1 MRTDLS
7 GRLQRLFQPESGI
20 REALANSD
28 YRLLLG
34 SSTLWWLAHYMEMIV
49 LGWLVLE
56 LTDSAGLVGLVGF
69 CRSIPSLLVGGFGGL
84 LADRIGRRP
93 LIIASQ
99 TLTFCMYATVAVLLA
114 FGMLALWHLVAIA
127 LTLGCAWAMDWPTR
141 RALIPD
147 LVGRPRVVDAL
158 MLENLGMSVARAL
171 GPLLAGIVL
180 DAFNV
185 LGCFLTLSGLSA
197 LSLLLLR
204 ALSRQ
209 PIPHTSSPTSASPL
223 AQIRDS
229 VRYVRQNQPILAV
242 TLITMIMNMLAFP
255 YMNFLP
261 VFARDVLNQG
271 PVGLGYLG
279 ASVGIGNVVGLFL
292 VSWARRFASA
302 GWIFIAGT
310 LLHCLALLSF
320 TTSSVFAVSW
330 AFLLLVGIGHACFG
344 IMQSSI
350 VLLSAADERRGQ
362 AMGAIAVA
370 IGAGPFGRLQT
381 GVLAEAFGAPLAVG
395 AEVALAAILVAA
407 VAATL
412 PGLRQVNDRQEQA
425 GTA

>member
-1 MRTDLS
+1 MWTDLYARYNRLLSPSS
-7 GRLQRLFQPESGI
+7 GVR
-20 REALANSD
+20 ATLANTD
-28 YRLLLG
+28 YSLLLG

-56 LTDSAGLVGLVGF
+56 LTDSAGMVGLVGF

-84 LADRIGRRP
+84 MSDRIGRRP
-93 LIIASQ
+93 LIIAAQ
-99 TLTFCMYATVAVLLA
+99 TLTFCMYATVALLLA
-114 FGMLALWHLVAIA
+114 VGLLSLWHLVAIA
-127 LTLGCAWAMDWPTR
+127 LALGCAWAMDWPTR

-147 LVGRPRVVDAL
+147 LVGRPRVIDAL

-171 GPLLAGIVL
+171 GPLLAGLVL
-180 DAFNV
+180 DALNV
-185 LGCFLTLSGLSA
+185 LGCFLALSLLSA
-197 LSLLLLR
+197 ASLLLLR

-209 PIPHTSSPTSASPL
+209 PIPHTSSPSSASPL

-229 VRYVRQNQPILAV
+229 VRYVRQNQSILAV

-261 VFARDVLNQG
+261 VFARDVLDLG

-279 ASVGIGNVVGLFL
+279 AAVGIGNVVGLFL
-292 VSWARRFASA
+292 VNWARRYASA

-330 AFLLLVGIGHACFG
+330 ALLLVVGMGHACFG

-381 GVLAEAFGAPLAVG
+381 GLLADAWGAPLAVG
-395 AEVALAAILVAA
+395 GEVAVAALLVAA
-407 VAATL
+407 VAITL
-412 PGLRQVNDRQEQA
+412 PGLRQVDGNQEQVA
-425 GTA
+425 VP

>member
-1 MRTDLS
+1 MWTDFS
-7 GRLQRLFQPESGI
+7 KRFARFLQPKSGI
-20 REALANSD
+20 RTTLANSD

-49 LGWLVLE
+49 LSWLVLE

-99 TLTFCMYATVAVLLA
+99 TLTFCMYAIVALLLA
-114 FGMLALWHLVAIA
+114 AGLLALWHLVVIA

-147 LVGRPRVVDAL
+147 LVGRPRVIDAL

-171 GPLLAGIVL
+171 GPLLAGVVL

-197 LSLLLLR
+197 ISLLLLR
-204 ALSRQ
+204 ALTRQ
-209 PIPHTSSPTSASPL
+209 PIPHTSSPSSASPL
-223 AQIRDS
+223 AQISDS
-229 VRYVRQNQPILAV
+229 VRYVRQNQSILAV

-261 VFARDVLNQG
+261 VFARDVLHQG

-279 ASVGIGNVVGLFL
+279 AAVGIGNVVGLFL
-292 VSWARRFASA
+292 VIWARRYTSA

-350 VLLSAADERRGQ
+350 VLLAAADERRGQ

-381 GVLAEAFGAPLAVG
+381 GVLADAFGAPLAVG
-395 AEVALAAILVAA
+395 GEVALAALLVTMVA
-407 VAATL
+407 VML
-412 PGLRQVNDRQEQA
+412 PGLRQVNGSQERA
-425 GTA
+425 GST

>member
-1 MRTDLS
+1 MWTDIS
-7 GRLQRLFQPESGI
+7 GRFQRILQPESGI
-20 REALANSD
+20 RSTLANTD

-56 LTDSAGLVGLVGF
+56 ITDSAGLVGLVGF

-93 LIIASQ
+93 LVIASQ
-99 TLTFCMYATVAVLLA
+99 TLTFCMYATVAGLLA
-114 FGMLALWHLVAIA
+114 AGLLAIWHLIVIA

-158 MLENLGMSVARAL
+158 MLENLGMSFARAL
-171 GPLLAGIVL
+171 GPLLAGLVL
-180 DAFNV
+180 DAFDV

-197 LSLLLLR
+197 ISLLLLR

-209 PIPHTSSPTSASPL
+209 PIPRTSSPTSASPI

-229 VRYVRQNQPILAV
+229 VLYVRQNQSILAV

-292 VSWARRFASA
+292 VNWARRFTSP

-310 LLHCLALLSF
+310 LLQCMALLTF

-330 AFLLLVGIGHACFG
+330 ALLLLVGIGHACFG

-350 VLLSAADERRGQ
+350 VLLAAADERRGQ

-370 IGAGPFGRLQT
+370 IGAGPFGKLQT
-381 GVLAEAFGAPLAVG
+381 GILADAFGAPLAVG
-395 AEVALAAILVAA
+395 AEAALAALLVAM
-407 VAATL
+407 VAAKLTE
-412 PGLRQVNDRQEQA
+412 LRQVESSPD
-425 GTA
+425 

>member
-1 MRTDLS
+1 MWNDLL
-7 GRLQRLFQPESGI
+7 RRIRRPFQTESGI
-20 REALANSD
+20 RAALASTD

-56 LTDSAGLVGLVGF
+56 LTDSASLVGLVGF
-69 CRSIPSLLVGGFGGL
+69 CRSIPSLIVGGFGGL
-84 LADRIGRRP
+84 LSDRMGRRP
-93 LIIASQ
+93 LILVSQ
-99 TLTFCMYATVAVLLA
+99 TLTFCMYGTVALLLA
-114 FGMLALWHLVAIA
+114 TGLLALWHLVVIA

-158 MLENLGMSVARAL
+158 MLENFGMSIARAL
-171 GPLLAGIVL
+171 GPLLAGVVL
-180 DAFNV
+180 DSFDV

-197 LSLLLLR
+197 ISLLLLR

-209 PIPHTSSPTSASPL
+209 PIPQTSSPSSASPL
-223 AQIRDS
+223 AQIQDS
-229 VRYVRQNQPILAV
+229 VRYVRQNQSILAV

-261 VFARDVLNQG
+261 VFARDVLGQG

-279 ASVGIGNVVGLFL
+279 AAVGIGNVLGLFL
-292 VSWARRFASA
+292 VNFSRRFASA
-302 GWIFIAGT
+302 GWIFLAGT
-310 LLHCLALLSF
+310 LLHCFALFSF
-320 TTSSVFAVSW
+320 TTSAVFVLSW
-330 AFLLLVGIGHACFG
+330 SFLLVVGIGHACFG

-381 GVLAEAFGAPLAVG
+381 GVLADAIGAPLAVG
-395 AEVALAAILVAA
+395 GEVALAAVLVTT
-407 VAATL
+407 VAITL
-412 PGLRQVNDRQEQA
+412 PAIRQVSDSQEQA
-425 GTA
+425 AGS

>member
-1 MRTDLS
+1 MWTDLS
-7 GRLQRLFQPESGI
+7 SRFHRILQPESGI
-20 REALANSD
+20 RTTLANTD

-93 LIIASQ
+93 LVIASQ
-99 TLTFCMYATVAVLLA
+99 TLTLVMYAIVALLLA
-114 FGMLALWHLVAIA
+114 AGLLAIWHLVVIA

-158 MLENLGMSVARAL
+158 MLENLGMSVARAF
-171 GPLLAGIVL
+171 GPLLAGLVL

-197 LSLLLLR
+197 ISLLLLR

-209 PIPHTSSPTSASPL
+209 PIPRTSSPSSASPL

-229 VRYVRQNQPILAV
+229 VLYVRQNQPILAV

-261 VFARDVLNQG
+261 VFARDVLGQG

-292 VSWARRFASA
+292 VNWARRFTSA
-302 GWIFIAGT
+302 GWIFVAGT

-330 AFLLLVGIGHACFG
+330 ALLLLVGIGHACFG

-350 VLLSAADERRGQ
+350 VLLAAADERRGQ

-381 GVLAEAFGAPLAVG
+381 GVLADAFGAPLAVG
-395 AEVALAAILVAA
+395 AEVALAALLVST
-407 VAATL
+407 VAATI
-412 PGLRQVNDRQEQA
+412 PELRRVDDSPETAA
-425 GTA
+425 GA

>member
-1 MRTDLS
+1 MWTDLS
-7 GRLQRLFQPESGI
+7 RRFQRTLQPESGI
-20 REALANSD
+20 RTTLANTD

-93 LIIASQ
+93 LVIASQ
-99 TLTFCMYATVAVLLA
+99 TLTFCMYATVALLLA
-114 FGMLALWHLVAIA
+114 VGLLAIWHLVVIS

-158 MLENLGMSVARAL
+158 MLENLGMSVARAF
-171 GPLLAGIVL
+171 GPLLAGLVL
-180 DAFNV
+180 DTFNV

-197 LSLLLLR
+197 ISLLLLR

-209 PIPHTSSPTSASPL
+209 PIPRTSSPTSASPL

-229 VRYVRQNQPILAV
+229 VLYVRQNQPILAV
-242 TLITMIMNMLAFP
+242 TLITMVMNMLAFP

-261 VFARDVLNQG
+261 VFARDVLGQG

-292 VSWARRFASA
+292 VNWARRFTSA
-302 GWIFIAGT
+302 GWIFVAGT

-330 AFLLLVGIGHACFG
+330 ALLLLVGIGHACFG

-350 VLLSAADERRGQ
+350 VLLAAADERRGQ

-381 GVLAEAFGAPLAVG
+381 GVLADAFGAPLAVG
-395 AEVALAAILVAA
+395 AEVALAALLVST
-407 VAATL
+407 VAATI
-412 PGLRQVNDRQEQA
+412 PELRRVDDSPEIAA
-425 GTA
+425 GA

>member
-1 MRTDLS
+1 MWTDLS
-7 GRLQRLFQPESGI
+7 RRFQRIFQPESGI
-20 REALANSD
+20 RATLANAD

-56 LTDSAGLVGLVGF
+56 LTNSAGLVGLVGF

-93 LIIASQ
+93 LVIASQ
-99 TLTFCMYATVAVLLA
+99 TMTLVMYATVAVLLA
-114 FGMLALWHLVAIA
+114 AGLLAIWHLVVIS

-158 MLENLGMSVARAL
+158 MLENLGMSIARAL
-171 GPLLAGIVL
+171 GPLLAGLVL

-197 LSLLLLR
+197 VSLLLLH
-204 ALSRQ
+204 ALSKQ
-209 PIPHTSSPTSASPL
+209 PIPRTSSPTSASPL

-229 VRYVRQNQPILAV
+229 VLYVRQNQSILAV

-292 VSWARRFASA
+292 VNWARRFTSP
-302 GWIFIAGT
+302 GWIFITGT
-310 LLHCLALLSF
+310 LLHCMALLTF

-330 AFLLLVGIGHACFG
+330 ALLLLVGIGHACFG

-350 VLLSAADERRGQ
+350 VLLAAADERRGQ

-381 GVLAEAFGAPLAVG
+381 GVLADAFGAPLAVG
-395 AEVALAAILVAA
+395 AEVAVAALLVAT

-412 PGLRQVNDRQEQA
+412 PELRQVDSSPEKSGDA
-425 GTA
+425 

>member
-7 GRLQRLFQPESGI
+7 GHLQRLFQPESGI

-180 DAFNV
+180 DAINV

-292 VSWARRFASA
+292 VSRARRFASA

-310 LLHCLALLSF
+310 LLHCMALLSF

>member
-20 REALANSD
+20 RQALANSD

-114 FGMLALWHLVAIA
+114 VGMLALWHLVAIA

-381 GVLAEAFGAPLAVG
+381 GALADAFGAPLAVG
-395 AEVALAAILVAA
+395 AEVALAALLVAA

-412 PGLRQVNDRQEQA
+412 PGLRQVSDRQGQP
-425 GTA
+425 GTT

>member
-1 MRTDLS
+1 MWTDLS
-7 GRLQRLFQPESGI
+7 GRFQRILQPESGI
-20 REALANSD
+20 RTTLANTD

-93 LIIASQ
+93 LVIASQ
-99 TLTFCMYATVAVLLA
+99 TLTFCMYATVALLLA
-114 FGMLALWHLVAIA
+114 VGLLAIWHLVVIS
-127 LTLGCAWAMDWPTR
+127 LTLGSAWAMDWPTR

-158 MLENLGMSVARAL
+158 MLENLGMSFARAL
-171 GPLLAGIVL
+171 GPLLAGLVL
-180 DAFNV
+180 DAYDV
-185 LGCFLTLSGLSA
+185 LGCFLTLSILSA
-197 LSLLLLR
+197 ISLLLLR

-209 PIPHTSSPTSASPL
+209 PIPRTSSPTSASPL

-229 VRYVRQNQPILAV
+229 VLYVRQNQSILAV

-279 ASVGIGNVVGLFL
+279 ASVGIGNVLGLFL
-292 VSWARRFASA
+292 VNWARRFTSP

-310 LLHCLALLSF
+310 LLHCLALLTF

-330 AFLLLVGIGHACFG
+330 ALLLLVGIGHACFG

-350 VLLSAADERRGQ
+350 VLLAAADERRGQ

-370 IGAGPFGRLQT
+370 IGAGPFGKLQT
-381 GVLAEAFGAPLAVG
+381 GVLADAFGAPLAVG
-395 AEVALAAILVAA
+395 AEVALAALLVAM
-407 VAATL
+407 VAAKL
-412 PGLRQVNDRQEQA
+412 SELRQVDSSPEKAGQA
-425 GTA
+425 

>member
-242 TLITMIMNMLAFP
+242 TLITMVMNMLAFP

>member
-1 MRTDLS
+1 MWTDLS
-7 GRLQRLFQPESGI
+7 KRYQRLFQPESGI
-20 REALANSD
+20 RATLANSD

-69 CRSIPSLLVGGFGGL
+69 CRSIPSLIVGGFGGL

-99 TLTFCMYATVAVLLA
+99 TLTFCMYAMVAVLLA
-114 FGMLALWHLVAIA
+114 VGILALWHLVAIS

-158 MLENLGMSVARAL
+158 MLENLGMSIARAL
-171 GPLLAGIVL
+171 GPLLAGVVL
-180 DAFNV
+180 DSFNV
-185 LGCFLTLSGLSA
+185 LGCFLTLSTLSA
-197 LSLLLLR
+197 ISLLLLR
-204 ALSRQ
+204 ALSKQ
-209 PIPHTSSPTSASPL
+209 PIPYTSSPSSASPL
-223 AQIRDS
+223 VQIRDS
-229 VRYVRQNQPILAV
+229 FHYVRQNQSLLAV

-261 VFARDVLNQG
+261 VFARDVLHQG

-279 ASVGIGNVVGLFL
+279 AAVGIGNVVGLFL
-292 VSWARRFASA
+292 VNMARRYASA
-302 GWIFIAGT
+302 GWIFVAGT
-310 LLHCLALLSF
+310 LLHCLALFSF
-320 TTSSVFAVSW
+320 TASSVFAVSW
-330 AFLLLVGIGHACFG
+330 AMLLVVGIGHACFG

-350 VLLSAADERRGQ
+350 VLLTAADERRGQ

-381 GVLAEAFGAPLAVG
+381 GLLADAFGAPLAVG
-395 AEVALAAILVAA
+395 GEVTLAALLVAA
-407 VAATL
+407 VALKLPELRRVNGSQERAGAT
-412 PGLRQVNDRQEQA
+412 
-425 GTA
+425 

>member
-7 GRLQRLFQPESGI
+7 GRFRRILQPESGI
-20 REALANSD
+20 RTTLANTD

-56 LTDSAGLVGLVGF
+56 ITDSAGLVGLVGF

-93 LIIASQ
+93 LVIASQ
-99 TLTFCMYATVAVLLA
+99 TLTFFMYATVAVLLA
-114 FGMLALWHLVAIA
+114 VGLLAIWHLVVIA

-158 MLENLGMSVARAL
+158 MLENLGMSIARAL
-171 GPLLAGIVL
+171 GPLLAGLVL
-180 DAFNV
+180 DAFDV

-197 LSLLLLR
+197 ISLLLLR

-209 PIPHTSSPTSASPL
+209 PIPRTSSPTSASPL

-229 VRYVRQNQPILAV
+229 VLYVRQNQSILAV

-261 VFARDVLNQG
+261 VFARDVLNQD

-279 ASVGIGNVVGLFL
+279 ASVGIGNVFGLFL
-292 VSWARRFASA
+292 VNWARRFTSP

-310 LLHCLALLSF
+310 LLHCMALLTF

-330 AFLLLVGIGHACFG
+330 ALLLLVGIGHACFG

-350 VLLSAADERRGQ
+350 VLLAAADERRGQ

-381 GVLAEAFGAPLAVG
+381 GVLADAFGAPLAVG
-395 AEVALAAILVAA
+395 AEVALAALLVAA

-412 PGLRQVNDRQEQA
+412 PELRQVDSSSEKAGQA
-425 GTA
+425 

>member
-1 MRTDLS
+1 MWTDLS
-7 GRLQRLFQPESGI
+7 RRYQRLFQPESGI
-20 REALANSD
+20 RATLANSD

-99 TLTFCMYATVAVLLA
+99 TLTFCMYATVAALLA
-114 FGMLALWHLVAIA
+114 AGLLALWHLVVIS

-171 GPLLAGIVL
+171 GPLMAGVVL

-185 LGCFLTLSGLSA
+185 LGCFFTLSGLSA
-197 LSLLLLR
+197 ISLLLLR

-223 AQIRDS
+223 AQFRDS
-229 VRYVRQNQPILAV
+229 VLYVRQNQSILAV

-261 VFARDVLNQG
+261 VFARDVLDQG

-292 VSWARRFASA
+292 VNWARRFASA

-310 LLHCLALLSF
+310 LLHCLALLFF

-330 AFLLLVGIGHACFG
+330 ALLLLVGIGHACFG

-350 VLLSAADERRGQ
+350 VLLAAADERRGQ

-381 GVLAEAFGAPLAVG
+381 GVLADAFGAPLAVG
-395 AEVALAAILVAA
+395 AEVALAALLVAT

-412 PGLRQVNDRQEQA
+412 PGLRQVSDRQEQPDRA
-425 GTA
+425 

>member
-1 MRTDLS
+1 MWTDLS
-7 GRLQRLFQPESGI
+7 RRYQRLFQPGSGV
-20 REALANSD
+20 RETLANSD

-69 CRSIPSLLVGGFGGL
+69 CRSIPSLLIGGFGGL
-84 LADRIGRRP
+84 LSDRIGRRP

-114 FGMLALWHLVAIA
+114 AGQLALWHLVVIA

-147 LVGRPRVVDAL
+147 LVGRPRVIDAL

-197 LSLLLLR
+197 ISLLLLR

-209 PIPHTSSPTSASPL
+209 PIPQTSSPTSASPL
-223 AQIRDS
+223 AQIRES
-229 VRYVRQNQPILAV
+229 VLYVRQNQSILAV

-261 VFARDVLNQG
+261 VFARDVLHQG

-292 VSWARRFASA
+292 VNWARRYASA

-350 VLLSAADERRGQ
+350 VLLAAADERRGQ

-381 GVLAEAFGAPLAVG
+381 GVLADAFGAPLAVG
-395 AEVALAAILVAA
+395 AEVALAALLVST
-407 VAATL
+407 VAFTL
-412 PGLRQVNDRQEQA
+412 PGLRQVDSSPAKA
-425 GTA
+425 GEA

>member
-7 GRLQRLFQPESGI
+7 GRFRRILQPESGI
-20 REALANSD
+20 RTTLANTD

-56 LTDSAGLVGLVGF
+56 ITDSAGLVGLIGF

-93 LIIASQ
+93 LVIASQ
-99 TLTFCMYATVAVLLA
+99 TLTFFMYATVAVLLA
-114 FGMLALWHLVAIA
+114 VGLLAIWHLVVIA

-158 MLENLGMSVARAL
+158 MLENLGMSIARAL
-171 GPLLAGIVL
+171 GPLLAGLVL
-180 DAFNV
+180 DAFDV

-197 LSLLLLR
+197 ISLLLLR

-209 PIPHTSSPTSASPL
+209 PIPRTSSPTSASPL

-229 VRYVRQNQPILAV
+229 VLYVRQNQSILAV

-279 ASVGIGNVVGLFL
+279 ASVGIGNVFGLFL
-292 VSWARRFASA
+292 VNWARRFTSP

-310 LLHCLALLSF
+310 LLHCIALLTF

-330 AFLLLVGIGHACFG
+330 ALLLLVGIGHACFG

-350 VLLSAADERRGQ
+350 VLLAAADERRGQ

-381 GVLAEAFGAPLAVG
+381 GVLADAFGAPLAVG
-395 AEVALAAILVAA
+395 AEVALAALLVAA
-407 VAATL
+407 VATTL
-412 PGLRQVNDRQEQA
+412 PDLRQVDSSSEKAGQA
-425 GTA
+425 